1 MRLAASSSTATPVNR
16 PPSGAVQRTDPRE
29 VGRIGVGE
37 RLVDEPG
44 CLPVGLQRA
53 LSTIAFREKRNF
65 QRVYIQQQKLWER
78 WETSEP
84 REPFSKRCVKRGKT
98 PERGGQLLPCRFLL
112 ALHSAAV
119 STVWMVGLGV
129 RPHEDWLRFGKQL
142 SWSRGMRCGLL
153 CQSVRSDST

>member
-1 MRLAASSSTATPVNR
+1 MDSKNWNPN
-16 PPSGAVQRTDPRE
+16 PFDPWKA
-29 VGRIGVGE
+29 
-37 RLVDEPG
+37 
-44 CLPVGLQRA
+44 RA
-53 LSTIAFREKRNF
+53 YKTLSTIAFREKRNF
-65 QRVYIQQQKLWER
+65 QRAYIQQQKLWER

-84 REPFSKRCVKRGKT
+84 REPFSERCVKRGKT

-119 STVWMVGLGV
+119 STVRMVGLGV